1 MRAAG
6 VAVAAV
12 AAVAAAFPSQT
23 LRLPGFQVVAGLA
36 EIFRWQSRRSDDVP
50 STFALVP

>member
-6 VAVAAV
+6 VAVAAA
-12 AAVAAAFPSQT
+12 AAVSLPKPF
-23 LRLPGFQVVAGLA
+23 PGFQVAAELA

-50 STFALVP
+50 TRL